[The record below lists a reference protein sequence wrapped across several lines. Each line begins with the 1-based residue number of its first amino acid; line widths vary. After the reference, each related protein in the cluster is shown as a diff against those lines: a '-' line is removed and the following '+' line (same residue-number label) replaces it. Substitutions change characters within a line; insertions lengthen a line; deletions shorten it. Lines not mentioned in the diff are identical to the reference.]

1 MEYRALLEK
10 IVNRVSL
17 SFDEARKLA
26 QKIMNGEVPD
36 AVVSAILVGLR
47 MKGESIEE
55 IAGFASAMIEAAVK
69 IDGGDAIDVVGTG
82 GDSASTINVST
93 ATALLTSIL
102 HPVAKHGNRAVSG
115 RSGSADV
122 LEALGYCIEVEPRKA
137 EELLR
142 KTRFVFIFAP
152 LYHPAMRRVM
162 PVRKALGIRTLF
174 NILGPLTNPAS
185 LRRLVV
191 GVFAKS
197 YAKLVAEALTLLG
210 MERAFVVHGEPGI
223 DEVSPEATT
232 HVYEVR
238 RGSVEYYTVDPSEFG
253 VKPVPV
259 KSLVA
264 SAAEESAVRILRASK
279 GLDKAAATFIKV
291 NASLALS
298 LAGYAKDFRD
308 GAELAE
314 QLLPQLIAR
323 VEEVVASNGDVSR
336 LRMVVK
342 EAGIVWG

>member
-17 SFDEARKLA
+17 SFDEAYELA
-26 QKIMNGEVPD
+26 HRIMKGEVPD
-36 AVVSAILVGLR
+36 VIVSAILVGLR
-47 MKGESIEE
+47 MKGESVEE
-55 IAGFASAMIEAAVK
+55 IAGFASAMREAAVK
-69 IDGGDAIDVVGTG
+69 IDGDNAIDVVGTG
-82 GDSASTINVST
+82 GDHASTINVST

-122 LEALGYCIEVEPRKA
+122 LEALGYHIEVEPRKA

-142 KTRFVFIFAP
+142 KTKFVFIFAP
-152 LYHPAMRRVM
+152 LYHPAMKRVM
-162 PVRKALGIRTLF
+162 PIRKALGIRTLF
-174 NILGPLTNPAS
+174 NVLGPLTNPAS
-185 LRRLVV
+185 PRRLVV

-210 MERAFVVHGEPGI
+210 VERAFVVYGESGI

-232 HVYEVR
+232 HIYEVR
-238 RGSVEYYTVDPSEFG
+238 GGSVEYYTVDPSEFG
-253 VKPVPV
+253 VKPIPV
-259 KSLVA
+259 KSLIA
-264 SAAEESAVRILRASK
+264 LTPEESATRILRASK

-298 LAGYAKDFRD
+298 LAGYAKSFRD

-323 VEEVVASNGDVSR
+323 VEEIVVSNGDVFK
-336 LRMVVK
+336 LRRVMK
-342 EAGIVWG
+342 EAGITWE

>member
-47 MKGESIEE
+47 MKDESIEE

-185 LRRLVV
+185 PRRLVV

-253 VKPVPV
+253 AKPVPV

>member
-47 MKGESIEE
+47 MKGESVEE
-55 IAGFASAMIEAAVK
+55 IAGFASAMIEAGVK

-185 LRRLVV
+185 PRRLVV

-253 VKPVPV
+253 AKPVPV

-342 EAGIVWG
+342 EAGIV